1 MVILRI
7 IFESFVQAIGSLR
20 ANKLR
25 TILSL
30 LGITIGIFCIIAVK
44 SAVDSLQTSIVDGFS
59 ELGSNVIYIDKRPW
73 NEDPGQNEWKYL
85 KRPEPNIKD
94 WESIKRRSNLAE
106 NSAFTVF
113 TGGETIKYANNTV
126 SNAFIMGTTY
136 EYEKIQ
142 DVKFEYGRY
151 FSQIEYENASNRVI
165 LGSKVAEELF
175 QKTNPVGQTVKLF
188 GQPYQVVGVLQAEG
202 ENMFNFI
209 NFDLVIWVGYK
220 NIKKF
225 VNTQDDAPIGRML
238 NVKAKP
244 NVDLADLKSEIAGIL
259 RANRKLKPF
268 DGDNFS
274 INELSML
281 SQVLESIFGVINS
294 AGLLIGIFSLIV
306 GMFSVS
312 NIMFVSV
319 KERTSIIGIKKA
331 LGAKRYM
338 ILLEFLIESIIL
350 CLIGGLFGL
359 FFVFIMLAAVSLVIP
374 FAMALTTA
382 NAILGVG
389 SSVVVG
395 ILSGII
401 PAWLAAKMD
410 PVEAIRS

>member
-7 IFESFVQAIGSLR
+7 IFESFVQAIGSLK

-30 LGITIGIFCIIAVK
+30 LGITIGIFCIITVK

-126 SNAFIMGTTY
+126 SNAFIMGATY

-238 NVKAKP
+238 NVKAKS
-244 NVDLADLKSEIAGIL
+244 NVALADLKSEIAGIL

-401 PAWLAAKMD
+401 PAWMAAKMD